1 MQKESRLAVCRF
13 LRSLQDHQK
22 PISNL
27 LSFQSRLAVRHMKC
41 QWKANFHL
49 ALEMAGMALCNATIV
64 SADQGHPDHSLGML
78 AQKECS
84 SNLQSLVP
92 FGPSLLCVKT
102 SRQEKKKK
110 TQTARIEAST
120 QNTRTAAH
128 KGPLHMAA
136 VELFGLALCFP
147 VSFLIVAMP
156 KLNKNS
162 HDSRSQQDLTS
173 SAWSKAA
180 FQTDTRK
187 RSFSDTL
194 AEWLR
199 RRPAKP
205 MGSPCVGSNPTG
217 VVSRCSFR
225 NQE

>member
-13 LRSLQDHQK
+13 LRSFQDHQK

-27 LSFQSRLAVRHMKC
+27 LCFQSRLAVRHMKC

-84 SNLQSLVP
+84 SNLHLV
-92 FGPSLLCVKT
+92 LAVKT
-102 SRQEKKKK
+102 SRQEKRKK

-128 KGPLHMAA
+128 KGPPHMAA
-136 VELFGLALCFP
+136 VDLFGLLSDRCDAETRQ
-147 VSFLIVAMP
+147 
-156 KLNKNS
+156 KLT
-162 HDSRSQQDLTS
+162 RFATS
-173 SAWSKAA
+173 K
-180 FQTDTRK
+180 T
-187 RSFSDTL
+187 
-194 AEWLR
+194 
-199 RRPAKP
+199 
-205 MGSPCVGSNPTG
+205 
-217 VVSRCSFR
+217 
-225 NQE
+225 